1 MANTFTVQIATPE
14 RVVLEREVVSLV
26 APAYDGYLG
35 IKAHHAPLAAEL
47 KVGELSL
54 TEPSARQD
62 VLAVSG
68 GFLAVSGNVATVL
81 ADAAELAEEI
91 DLPRAESAAK
101 RARERLAE
109 LHDPDARKRVDGE
122 RARTA
127 LLRAVNRLTVVR
139 KRP

>member
-14 RVVLEREVVSLV
+14 RVVLEKEVVSLV
-26 APAYDGYLG
+26 APAYGGYLG
-35 IKAHHAPLAAEL
+35 IRARHAPLAAEL
-47 KVGELSL
+47 RVGALTL
-54 TEPSARQD
+54 TEPDGRQH

-91 DLPRAESAAK
+91 DLARAQSAAD

-109 LHDPDARKRVDGE
+109 LHDPEARKRIDAE
-122 RARTA
+122 RARAA
-127 LLRAVNRLTVVR
+127 LVRAVNRLTVADR
-139 KRP
+139 RP